1 MKAASDTHERL
12 RAFRTRSLEYCRL
25 GHDRVRAARFVVETA
40 GALRGPAL
48 DVGTGKGLLAIELAR
63 TGMEVVSV
71 DADGEEQELAKLL
84 AEQAGVGN
92 RISFVRGDAAHLSYP
107 DATFGCIA
115 MMDVLHHLD
124 EPGPVL
130 REMVRVLAEA
140 GLIVVADFDEQGF
153 DLVSRVHRE
162 EGRDHPRTAATV
174 TWAHDELFRA
184 GLRGATRTTGC
195 LHDVVVLLK
204 KHGAAQES
212 ETTVRAIHD

>member
-1 MKAASDTHERL
+1 MKAASDIHERL
-12 RAFRTRSLEYCRL
+12 RAFRTRSLEYCCL
-25 GHDRVRAARFVVETA
+25 GHDRVGAARFVVETA
-40 GALRGPAL
+40 SALRGPAL

-71 DADGEEQELAKLL
+71 DTDGEEQELAKLL
-84 AEQAGVGN
+84 AEQAGVGT
-92 RISFVRGDAAHLSYP
+92 RVSFVRGDAAHLSYP
-107 DATFGCIA
+107 DATFGCVA

-124 EPGPVL
+124 KPGPVL
-130 REMVRVLAEA
+130 REMVRVLEEA

-153 DLVSRVHRE
+153 DLVSRVHCE

-174 TWAHDELFRA
+174 TCAHDELFRA
-184 GLRGATRTTGC
+184 GLRRATRTTGC

-212 ETTVRAIHD
+212 ETTVRAIHE